1 MKNAKKLI
9 VKDLEIVYCKHNR
22 SLTAV
27 KGLSFASRENE
38 FLCLLGPSGCGKT
51 TALNAIGGFLSPKN
65 GEILLNGEPITGP
78 TRRIGIVFQN
88 YALFPWKSVNDNIAA
103 GLRMKGLSPYK
114 IQKTVNYY
122 LKVMQLANYS
132 EFYPN
137 ELSGGMQQRVAVAR
151 TLANDPEIIL
161 MDEPFGSLDAQT
173 RINLQ
178 EMLLRIWQEHKKTL
192 IFVTHD
198 IDEALLLGDRI
209 LVMTKRPGRIRK
221 EIRNIL
227 PRPRFYE
234 LSTSNEYAK
243 LKKEVIKSLE

>member
-114 IQKTVNYY
+114 IQKTVNNY

-161 MDEPFGSLDAQT
+161 MDEPYGALDVYT
-173 RINLQ
+173 RDKMQ
-178 EMLLRIWQEHKKTL
+178 KWLLDIWQKERKTIL
-192 IFVTHD
+192 FVTHS
-198 IDEALLLGDRI
+198 IEEAIYLADRV
-209 LVMTKRPGRIRK
+209 LVLKDKAIRK
-221 EIRNIL
+221 EFRINFR
-227 PRPRFYE
+227 RPRSCDIKFDKSFIE
-234 LSTSNEYAK
+234 LKKRIAK
-243 LKKEVIKSLE
+243 LLN